1 MIINDK
7 SKRIVKF
14 TKENK
19 LYTQFRI
26 LLQWLY
32 SDIDKAKAHNRKYML
47 SKTHVLYKFFKT
59 IQTENI
65 VELTKILE
73 QFKKVQPK
81 NEKQVN
87 NFKKFFLY
95 KPRRK
100 R

>member
-1 MIINDK
+1 MIINEK
-7 SKRIVKF
+7 SKRIVKLA
-14 TKENK
+14 KEKK
-19 LYTQFRI
+19 LYIQFRV
-26 LLQWLY
+26 LLQWLN

-47 SKTHVLYKFFKT
+47 SKTHVLYRFFKT

-73 QFKKVQPK
+73 QFKKIQPK
-81 NEKQVN
+81 NEKEVN

-95 KPRRK
+95 KPKRK